1 MTHTP
6 HPLKIADVLYGCP
19 LSHSFFANE
28 CKFRLEDRVIFLPKI
43 QISVTF
49 DVRLMIVFLA
59 KITHFSNRLIFVRVY
74 DTIASPKVILT
85 KSCGYQENYYQVHI
99 KSHAN
104 LNFWQKNYTIFKA
117 KFAFICKEKI
127 THFSNRLIFVCVYN
141 TTRNPASRA
150 SKRARLVAMYIA
162 VAIRPRVLLVSFL
175 PEVVAQI

>member
-6 HPLKIADVLYGCP
+6 RPLKIADVLYGCP

-85 KSCGYQENYYQVHI
+85 KSCGYQENYHQAHI

-104 LNFWQKNYTIFKA
+104 LNFWQKNYTILKA

-127 THFSNRLIFVCVYN
+127 T
-141 TTRNPASRA
+141 
-150 SKRARLVAMYIA
+150 
-162 VAIRPRVLLVSFL
+162 
-175 PEVVAQI
+175 Q